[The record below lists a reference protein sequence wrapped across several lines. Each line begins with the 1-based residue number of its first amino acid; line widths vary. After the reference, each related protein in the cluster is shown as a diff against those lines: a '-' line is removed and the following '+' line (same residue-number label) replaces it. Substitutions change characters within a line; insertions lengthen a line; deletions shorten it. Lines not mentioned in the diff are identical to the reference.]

1 MFDGGSRLFGWGSVN
16 WVTASIGGSAPHT
29 RRNPRSRRA
38 DPCFA
43 FIASHSV
50 WAGIARIAYFY
61 KLRDFEK
68 RFDTMGVEE
77 LKRCQVY
84 WTQHAQGLAPKVRK
98 LAMKRVHDIE
108 RAIERRSGDQSDD

>member
-1 MFDGGSRLFGWGSVN
+1 M
-16 WVTASIGGSAPHT
+16 
-29 RRNPRSRRA
+29 
-38 DPCFA
+38 
-43 FIASHSV
+43 
-50 WAGIARIAYFY
+50 AYFI

-77 LKRCQVY
+77 LKRWQVY

-108 RAIERRSGDQSDD
+108 RAIERRSGDVSDD